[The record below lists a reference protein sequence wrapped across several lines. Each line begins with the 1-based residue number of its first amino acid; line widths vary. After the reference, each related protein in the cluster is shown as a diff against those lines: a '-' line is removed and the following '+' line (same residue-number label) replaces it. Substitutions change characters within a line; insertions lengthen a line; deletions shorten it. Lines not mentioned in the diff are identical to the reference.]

1 MSAIQLT
8 GSDRWEVLTPV
19 STGKEDQG
27 VVHIPNSGIVTSNG
41 QYVLPIGSLPS
52 QPIYVTASGNEVAAN
67 GVSGIQYQVKK
78 QTDTVDT
85 VGVLFRSWSH
95 SKLLILLPGHPTNPK
110 CRWVTCRFLNAGI
123 GWWHRAYPAPP
134 WWQPGQHRYQLC
146 YDGEHRPPDA
156 GGASTVNPRR
166 LTGWRVCVHRHG
178 TRRAAQ
184 QYNICPYK

>member
-67 GVSGIQYQVKK
+67 GVSGIQYQVKDLK
-78 QTDTVDT
+78 TEIGLSYTQCFCSGGD
-85 VGVLFRSWSH
+85 
-95 SKLLILLPGHPTNPK
+95 LP
-110 CRWVTCRFLNAGI
+110 LN
-123 GWWHRAYPAPP
+123 
-134 WWQPGQHRYQLC
+134 C
-146 YDGEHRPPDA
+146 
-156 GGASTVNPRR
+156 
-166 LTGWRVCVHRHG
+166 
-178 TRRAAQ
+178 
-184 QYNICPYK
+184 

>member
-67 GVSGIQYQVKK
+67 GVSGIQYQV
-78 QTDTVDT
+78 
-85 VGVLFRSWSH
+85 GVREEREW
-95 SKLLILLPGHPTNPK
+95 
-110 CRWVTCRFLNAGI
+110 
-123 GWWHRAYPAPP
+123 GWEEDARLQIWDGAAASAP
-134 WWQPGQHRYQLC
+134 
-146 YDGEHRPPDA
+146 
-156 GGASTVNPRR
+156 
-166 LTGWRVCVHRHG
+166 
-178 TRRAAQ
+178 
-184 QYNICPYK
+184 I

>member
-67 GVSGIQYQVKK
+67 GISGIQYQVKDLK
-78 QTDTVDT
+78 TEIA
-85 VGVLFRSWSH
+85 LSC
-95 SKLLILLPGHPTNPK
+95 SKCFCSGGDLS
-110 CRWVTCRFLNAGI
+110 LN
-123 GWWHRAYPAPP
+123 
-134 WWQPGQHRYQLC
+134 C
-146 YDGEHRPPDA
+146 
-156 GGASTVNPRR
+156 
-166 LTGWRVCVHRHG
+166 
-178 TRRAAQ
+178 
-184 QYNICPYK
+184 